1 MPKTD
6 PSRAASPTGQASGF
20 GLAAARIADD
30 SIVLRWD
37 DGIES
42 AFHQVWLRDHCP
54 SGLHLSTRERL
65 WDWGT
70 VDPAIRA
77 RMARL
82 DADGYL
88 EVLWPDGHVSRF
100 ESDYLRRRRYDE
112 TARAA
117 RMIPLDLWSADAV
130 RGRLP
135 ETDFAAIMA
144 DDGALLDYHLMVR
157 DTGFAIVRNVPG
169 RDWACIE
176 AARRTAFVR
185 ETNFGT
191 GFEVISRPNPN
202 NQAYTHDA
210 LLAHTDLANREMP
223 PGVQFLHCLEF
234 EATGGDSLLVDGFHA
249 AEQLR
254 AADPEAWDLL
264 TRVGLPFRF
273 HDADW
278 DVRWKGSPIALDA
291 DGQYHEIRYNP
302 GLGAP
307 LDLPAD
313 QVVPV
318 YRALHAFAARLKDP
332 ANVLQFR
339 LRPGDMMVFN
349 NRRVLHGRAAFDPNT
364 GPRKL
369 QGCYVD
375 LDEWHSRIR
384 VLTGEHLR
392 D

>member
-1 MPKTD
+1 MSETTMPE
-6 PSRAASPTGQASGF
+6 PA
-20 GLAAARIADD
+20 AAARGTGPRALVAATLVDD
-30 SIVLRWD
+30 TVTVRWN
-37 DGIES
+37 DGAES
-42 AFHQVWLRDHCP
+42 AFHHVWLRDHCP
-54 SGLHLSTRERL
+54 SGLHPSTRERL
-65 WDWGT
+65 WDWGAF
-70 VDPAIRA
+70 DPEIGA

-82 DADGYL
+82 DADGQL
-88 EVLWPDGHVSRF
+88 EILWPDGHVSRF
-100 ESDYLRRRRYDE
+100 GADYLHRRRYDDD
-112 TARAA
+112 ARAA
-117 RMIPLDLWSADAV
+117 RITALDLWSATAI
-130 RGRLP
+130 RSRLP
-135 ETDFAAIMA
+135 EVDYAAVMS
-144 DDGALLDYHLMVR
+144 DDGALLDYHLRVR
-157 DTGFAIVRNVPG
+157 DTGFVIIRNVPI

-176 AARRTAFVR
+176 VARRTAFVR

-202 NQAYTHDA
+202 NQAYTADA
-210 LLAHTDLANREMP
+210 LMAHTDLANREMP

-234 EATGGDSLLVDGFHA
+234 EASGGDSLLVDGFHA

-254 AADPEAWDLL
+254 AADPGAWDLL

-278 DVRWKGSPIALDA
+278 DVRWKGTAIALDA

-307 LDLPAD
+307 LDVPAD
-313 QVVPV
+313 RVKAV
-318 YRALHAFAARLKDP
+318 YRALHALSARLKDP
-332 ANVLQFR
+332 ANVFGFK
-339 LRPGDMMVFN
+339 LRAGDMMVFN

-384 VLTGEHLR
+384 VLTGEHLQN
-392 D
+392 